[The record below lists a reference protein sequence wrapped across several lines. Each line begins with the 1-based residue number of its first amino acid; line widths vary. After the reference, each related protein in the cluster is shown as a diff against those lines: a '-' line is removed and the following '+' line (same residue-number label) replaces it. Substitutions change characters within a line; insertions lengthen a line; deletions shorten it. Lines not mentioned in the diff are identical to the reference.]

1 MVHICYFSIA
11 THGSKLIDPPWVAT
25 HTPVGMTHTHGSGC
39 GLASETHGFTHAD
52 HYPDAGDPTSP
63 FSHPLPKAQV
73 SGRQGIITTHKVKIT
88 RFGSHSGCSLTL
100 EAVAGKEPSA

>member
-1 MVHICYFSIA
+1 MGGWHPYTC
-11 THGSKLIDPPWVAT
+11 GNDPHPWVW
-25 HTPVGMTHTHGSGC
+25 VWVIGGCGC